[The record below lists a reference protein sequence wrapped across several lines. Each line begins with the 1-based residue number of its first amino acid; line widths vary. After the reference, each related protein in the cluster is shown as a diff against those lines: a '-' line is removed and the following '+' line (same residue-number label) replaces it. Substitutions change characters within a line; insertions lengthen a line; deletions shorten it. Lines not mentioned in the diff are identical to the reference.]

1 MRFFHKSQA
10 GLLVLA
16 SFVFSIFSPSIAH
29 PNHDEEE
36 TGSCLTGHIKLA
48 ELIFGKISP
57 SDFDTSAVSQRFAQ
71 PEKRT
76 SDQSVPIIFYS
87 SSEQNRRPI
96 ITMAN
101 DRLSPVEALAIHK
114 GKVVAVGSLASVR
127 KKAGERRFFWNLHK
141 QVILPGFVEPHLH
154 VMLSALLKGYFLD
167 ISPLRAPSF
176 ESAMKQLRDELKT
189 LKAGEWLLA
198 YGYDPSRLNWHDLSK
213 EDLDKEVSST
223 TPIVVINASGHLAY
237 ANSLAFQEV
246 GITKNT
252 PNPQGGE
259 YAKDPKTGE
268 LTGVLVES
276 GAILQFSAKAT
287 LANLGR
293 TGRVKEGLAKILV
306 QWLAKGI
313 TTVFDGGLGAVTP
326 QDLETVANL
335 TEVSPIRIR
344 AAVADFKPGDAEK
357 MLGTGNMPA
366 GGFKQKG
373 LVVKTVKLWSDGSTQ
388 GFTAAVKQNYLP
400 EHFPAY
406 FAGKEKGVLVWPDSA
421 NSGESAYNTTM
432 YDEMVKWL
440 NRGYQIMVHA
450 NGDRASDIVLG
461 NFEKIFKEYPKH
473 NPKRSE
479 IIHRIEHFTVT
490 QTSQVQKAKDLGIAV
505 SHTMGHVHYW
515 GDTFRLGVL
524 GKERAERIDP
534 VKDDV
539 NIGVIY
545 SFNSDSPVT
554 DADPL
559 LWVGTAISRRVYKSN
574 NILGKAQ
581 RVGLEAALKGVTTN
595 PAKQILWEKQVGSL
609 EAGKYADFV
618 IVSKDLRGFDW
629 ERRNT
634 NDIKILET
642 WIGGVRRYSAF
653 GSV

>member
-1 MRFFHKSQA
+1 MRFLHGPSA
-10 GLLVLA
+10 GPLVLA
-16 SFVFSIFSPSIAH
+16 SFIFSLFSPSIAH
-29 PNHDEEE
+29 PDHDEE
-36 TGSCLTGHIKLA
+36 TGSCLTGYIKLA
-48 ELIFGKISP
+48 EIIFGKITP
-57 SDFDTSAVSQRFAQ
+57 SDFDTSAVSRRFSH

-76 SDQSVPIIFYS
+76 SDRNVPIIFYS
-87 SSEQNRRPI
+87 SSQQNRRPI

-101 DRLSPVEALAIHK
+101 DRLSPVEALAIQE
-114 GKVVAVGSLASVR
+114 GKVIAVGSLASVR
-127 KKAGERRFFWNLHK
+127 RKAGDRRIFRNLHK

-154 VMLSALLKGYFLD
+154 IMLSALLKGYFLD

-176 ESAMKQLRDELKT
+176 ESAMQQLRDELKT
-189 LKAGEWLLA
+189 LKQGEWLIA

-213 EDLDKEVSST
+213 EDLNKEVSST

-252 PNPQGGE
+252 PNPEGGE

-293 TGRVKEGLAKILV
+293 TGRVKEGLAKILG
-306 QWLAKGI
+306 QWLAKGL

-366 GGFKQKG
+366 GGFKRKG
-373 LVVKTVKLWSDGSTQ
+373 LIVKTVKLWSDGSTQ
-388 GFTAAVKQNYLP
+388 GFTAAVKQNYLS
-400 EHFPAY
+400 EHFPTY

-421 NSGESAYNTTM
+421 NVGESAFNTTM
-432 YDEMVKWL
+432 YDEMLKWL
-440 NRGYQIMVHA
+440 NRGYQLMIHA

-461 NFEKIFKEYPKH
+461 NFEKIFK
-473 NPKRSE
+473 R
-479 IIHRIEHFTVT
+479 F
-490 QTSQVQKAKDLGIAV
+490 
-505 SHTMGHVHYW
+505 
-515 GDTFRLGVL
+515 GVL

-539 NIGVIY
+539 NSGVIY

-559 LWVGTAISRRVYKSN
+559 LWVGTAISRRVFKSN

-581 RVGLEAALKGVTTN
+581 RVGLEDALKGVTSY
-595 PAKQILWEKQVGSL
+595 PAKQILWEKEVGSL
-609 EAGKYADFV
+609 EAGKFADFV
-618 IVSKDLRGFDW
+618 IVSRDLRCFDW
-629 ERRNT
+629 ERKNT
-634 NDIKILET
+634 KEIKVLET
-642 WIGGVRRYSAF
+642 WIGGVRRYSAP

>member
-1 MRFFHKSQA
+1 MRFFHKLPA
-10 GLLVLA
+10 GPLVLA
-16 SFVFSIFSPSIAH
+16 GFVFSLLSPSIAH
-29 PNHDEEE
+29 PDHEKEAE
-36 TGSCLTGHIKLA
+36 SCLTGHIKLA
-48 ELIFGKISP
+48 EIIFGKISP
-57 SDFDTSAVSQRFAQ
+57 SDFDTEAVSRRFSLL
-71 PEKRT
+71 EKRT
-76 SDQSVPIIFYS
+76 SDQNVPIIFYS
-87 SSEQNRRPI
+87 SSQQNRRPI

-101 DRLSPVEALAIHK
+101 DRLSPVEALAIHD
-114 GKVVAVGSLASVR
+114 GRVIGVGSLATVR
-127 KKAGERRFFWNLHK
+127 KLAGERRVFHNLHK

-167 ISPLRAPSF
+167 ISPLRAPGF
-176 ESAMKQLRDELKT
+176 EVATERLREELKT
-189 LKAGEWLLA
+189 LNPGEWLIA

-223 TPIVVINASGHLAY
+223 TPIIVINASGHLAY

-246 GITKNT
+246 GITKDT
-252 PNPQGGE
+252 PNPEGGE

-276 GAILQFSAKAT
+276 GAILQFSRKAT

-293 TGRVKEGLAKILV
+293 TGRVKEGLAKILG
-306 QWLAKGI
+306 QWLAKGL

-344 AAVADFKPGDAEK
+344 AAVADLKPGDAEK
-357 MLGTGNMPA
+357 TLGTGNMPP

-373 LVVKTVKLWSDGSTQ
+373 LVVKTIKLWSDGSTQ
-388 GFTAAVKQNYLP
+388 GFTAAVKQNYLS

-406 FAGKEKGVLVWPDSA
+406 FEGKKKGVLVWPDSA
-421 NSGESAYNTTM
+421 NSGESAFNTTM
-432 YDEMVKWL
+432 YDEMLKWL
-440 NRGYQIMVHA
+440 NRGYQLMIHA

-461 NFEKIFKEYPKH
+461 NFEKIFKKYPKH
-473 NPKRSE
+473 DPKRSG

-490 QTSQVQKAKDLGIAV
+490 KTPQVQKAKDLGIAV

-515 GDTFRLGVL
+515 GDAFKFGVL

-534 VKDDV
+534 VKD
-539 NIGVIY
+539 GVKTGAIY

-574 NILGKAQ
+574 TVLGKAQ
-581 RVGLEAALKGVTTN
+581 RVGLEDALKGVTSY
-595 PAKQILWEKQVGSL
+595 PAKQILWDKEVGSL
-609 EAGKYADFV
+609 EPGKFADFV
-618 IVSKDLRGFDW
+618 IVNRDLRCFDW
-629 ERRNT
+629 EQKST
-634 NDIKILET
+634 DEIKILET
-642 WIGGVRRYSAF
+642 WIGGVRRYSAL
-653 GSV
+653 GSL